1 MAGAWSDG
9 YISDINYTYGFY
21 HEMTPAH
28 LSQAALIRRM
38 RAPSP
43 DAKLNYC
50 ELGCGQGYG
59 TNVLAAANPHINFVA
74 NDFNPSQIAGA
85 RALAAEAG
93 LSNVRFLDDSFAQ
106 MVERTDLPEFDIISL
121 HGIYSWISAENRAHI
136 VEFIRRRLK
145 VGGMVYI
152 SYNAMP
158 GWAAAMP
165 LRRLLTDEAAHLGNA
180 PIVERIDQ
188 AMTLANELAG
198 LGVGYFN
205 ANPSVGERLK
215 RLEGQSRSYLAH
227 EYFNQDWTP
236 FYVTDVAGEL
246 SAAKLDWACSANM
259 IDCFPALSLKS
270 EQQQFLAKINP
281 PIRREMFRDIIINQQ
296 FRRDIFVKGS
306 QEIPVAE
313 ADRTWAATVYT
324 LVSPRQKIALRVNT
338 PLGQVELQQAIYQPV
353 IDALAKGPASGS
365 QLYTQLAANGLQP
378 VHVAQAVNVLNALGF
393 VQPALSAQ
401 GIEARRVQAHRFND
415 VIMRRALYSGDL
427 VVLASP
433 LTGSGLSVDR
443 IIILFLFAIKQ
454 QQEPVQFAFEALEKA
469 NQRLMRDGKPVATA
483 EENRTELASLYQAFV
498 ENGHLEVYR
507 HLQLI

>member
-1 MAGAWSDG
+1 MAGSWSDG
-9 YISDINYTYGFY
+9 YISDINYTFGFY

-28 LSQAALIRRM
+28 LAQAALIRRV
-38 RAPSP
+38 RAPAP
-43 DAKLNYC
+43 DGMLNYC

-59 TNVLAAANPHINFVA
+59 TNVLAAANPHISFVA

-145 VGGMVYI
+145 VGGIVYI

-188 AMTLANELAG
+188 AMTLTNELAEM
-198 LGVGYFN
+198 GVGYFN
-205 ANPSVGERLK
+205 VNPSVGERLK
-215 RLEGQSRSYLAH
+215 RLGGQSRSYLAH

-236 FYVTDVAGEL
+236 FYVTDVAKEL
-246 SAAKLDWACSANM
+246 SAAKLYWACSANM
-259 IDCFPALSLKS
+259 IDSFPALTLKS

-281 PIRREMFRDIIINQQ
+281 PIRREMLRDIILNQQ

-306 QEIPVAE
+306 QEIPTAE
-313 ADRTWAATVYT
+313 VDRIWGATVYT
-324 LVSPRQKIALRVNT
+324 LASPRQKISLRVQT
-338 PLGQVELQQAIYQPV
+338 PLGQVELQPTVYQPV
-353 IDALAKGPASGS
+353 IDALSQAPASGS
-365 QLYTQLAANGLQP
+365 QLHAQLAGSGLQLA
-378 VHVAQAVNVLNALGF
+378 HVAQAVNVLNALGF
-393 VQPALSAQ
+393 VQPALPAH

-415 VIMRRALYSGDL
+415 VIMRRALHSGDL

-454 QQEPVQFAFEALEKA
+454 QQEPVQFVFQALEKA
-469 NQRLMRDGKPVATA
+469 NQRLMRDGKPVASA
-483 EENRTELASLYQAFV
+483 EENRQELVTLYQSFI
-498 ENGHLEVYR
+498 ELGHLDVYR